1 MATQQDIHIGRLIKS
16 VFDASGITVAEFA
29 RRINCGRPNVYSI
42 FERNTIDVLQLVS
55 ISNALNHNFFDD
67 IELQCGIKPVSDSQP
82 ISINLSINDLDN
94 DKAAKLVRFLEKLHS
109 TVNNFDALRQNY

>member
-42 FERNTIDVLQLVS
+42 FERNSIDVLQLVN
-55 ISNALNHNFFDD
+55 ISNALNHNFLND
-67 IELQCGIKPVSDSQP
+67 IATHCGIKPDSDSHS

-94 DKAAKLVRFLEKLHS
+94 AKAAKLVRFIEELHS
-109 TVNNFDALRQNY
+109 TNRQ

>member
-55 ISNALNHNFFDD
+55 ISNALNHNFLND
-67 IELQCGIKPVSDSQP
+67 IATICGIRHDSDSQP

-94 DKAAKLVRFLEKLHS
+94 NKAAKLVHFLEELHS
-109 TVNNFDALRQNY
+109 TDCQ

>member
-67 IELQCGIKPVSDSQP
+67 IELQCGIKSNLCPRQ
-82 ISINLSINDLDN
+82 ISINLNISNLDN
-94 DKAAKLVRFLEKLHS
+94 DKAVRIARFLEELHE
-109 TVNNFDALRQNY
+109 TDCQ

>member
-16 VFDASGITVAEFA
+16 VFDESGLSVAEFA

-55 ISNALNHNFFDD
+55 ISNALNHNFLND
-67 IELQCGIKPVSDSQP
+67 IATHCGIKPDSNSHP
-82 ISINLSINDLDN
+82 INIKLSINDLDN
-94 DKAAKLVRFLEKLHS
+94 DKATKLVRFLEELYS
-109 TVNNFDALRQNY
+109 TDRQ

>member
-16 VFDASGITVAEFA
+16 VFDASGTTVAEFA

-55 ISNALNHNFFDD
+55 ISNALNHNFLND
-67 IELQCGIKPVSDSQP
+67 IATRCGIKPDSDSHP
-82 ISINLSINDLDN
+82 ININLSINDLDN
-94 DKAAKLVRFLEKLHS
+94 DKATKLVRFLEELHS
-109 TVNNFDALRQNY
+109 TNRQ

>member
-55 ISNALNHNFFDD
+55 ISHALNHNFLND
-67 IELQCGIKPVSDSQP
+67 IATHCGIKPDSDSQP
-82 ISINLSINDLDN
+82 ISINLNINDLDS
-94 DKAAKLVRFLEKLHS
+94 DKAVRIARFLEELHE
-109 TVNNFDALRQNY
+109 TNRQ